1 MTLLAFEATCVINAA
16 CCVVSSWLRVD
27 LIGTPSFVQI
37 KIPVTPRCDWIRFSV
52 SSASEDAL
60 TCACACAF
68 KMKGDGK
75 SKSVRKCSR
84 GHEAGAFGGD
94 QAEDCIVSLAVAA
107 GGSGTRKPGGRRG
120 AGRVAKETTAAYCA
134 YHIIYR

>member
-1 MTLLAFEATCVINAA
+1 MINAA

-27 LIGTPSFVQI
+27 LIGTRLSCRLYP
-37 KIPVTPRCDWIRFSV
+37 PLRCDWIRFSV